1 MLNILLKQ
9 TLQTELSL
17 WYTPL
22 CILIGI
28 GGVMDAIFE
37 ESALS
42 KSVNRLLF
50 AKSFDTHFDLVFAAW
65 PSSFNQITFQN
76 EDLVAVI
83 LIDNSSSI
91 RKDSTINVVDQIK
104 RIQNQL
110 ESEGLKVRLRN
121 LDVYF
126 DDINELD
133 FNSEATDLNSALKA
147 VRQDYEQQN
156 LAAVVLVSD
165 GIHNY
170 GISPQ
175 FLPLNYP
182 VYSLGLGDTIPEK
195 DLSIK
200 RLNYNKVVYQGNRF
214 PIVVDIFNNGY
225 VGERINLSVSK
236 QGQVLENQSFILTG
250 DQQVNT
256 FEFILETED
265 LGIEIYTAAI
275 QVFPDES
282 SIANNKEEEPL

>member
-28 GGVMDAIFE
+28 GGAWMLYSKKAPW
-37 ESALS
+37 S

-50 AKSFDTHFDLVFAAW
+50 ALRALILTLIWFLLLG
-65 PSSFNQITFQN
+65 PLLNQITFQN
-76 EDLVAVI
+76 EDPVAVI

-282 SIANNKEEEPL
+282 SIANNRRRAL